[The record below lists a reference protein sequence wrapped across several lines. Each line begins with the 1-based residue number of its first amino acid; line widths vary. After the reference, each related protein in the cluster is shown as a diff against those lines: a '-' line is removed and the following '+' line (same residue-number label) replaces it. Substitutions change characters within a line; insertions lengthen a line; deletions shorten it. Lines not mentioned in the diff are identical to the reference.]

1 MNRPAAYARLV
12 NVNENIEGTMKKKL
26 LIIGTILAVI
36 AGAAFVMTRNGNGKK
51 EDYKTVAVSRGE
63 IIEKALAIG
72 EITPRDEIQVKSK
85 IAGIVKNIY
94 AEVGDKILVGQPLV
108 EITPDPTPLE
118 ITEARRNAEIS
129 RVAFEQAENEYLR
142 QKQLLEAN
150 LISRQEF
157 EQQKMAYEEAQLR
170 KNLNDERLALIEKG
184 RTQLGGNKVESVIR
198 APISG
203 TVLEKF
209 VNAGDPVVPLTTFQ
223 AGTPIFTLADMSRLI
238 FRGTIDE
245 IDVGKVKLGMQV
257 DLKIG
262 ALPNVSVKGQV
273 SRISPK
279 AKKEE
284 NSTLFDIEID
294 IVNADSVQLRAG
306 YSANAD
312 IIIRKAENVL
322 YIPERLVSFE
332 KDSTF
337 VEVTD
342 TVAKTVSRQ
351 PIQIGLSDGV
361 NVEVTEGLAENN
373 LVVERPPKEIK

>member
-1 MNRPAAYARLV
+1 
-12 NVNENIEGTMKKKL
+12 MKKKL
-26 LIIGTILAVI
+26 LIIGIILIVI

-108 EITPDPTPLE
+108 EIIPDPTPLE

-129 RVAFEQAENEYLR
+129 LVGFEQAQNEYLR

-150 LISRQEF
+150 LISKQEF
-157 EQQKMAYEEAQLR
+157 EQQKMTYEEAQLR

-184 RTQLGGNKVESVIR
+184 RTQLGKNRVESVIR

-223 AGTPIFTLADMSRLI
+223 AGTPIFTLADMGRLI

-245 IDVGKVKLGMQV
+245 IDVGKVKLGMPV

-262 ALPNVSVKGQV
+262 ALPNATVKGQV

-294 IVNADSVQLRAG
+294 IANADSVQLRAG

-322 YIPERLVSFE
+322 YIPERLITFE

-361 NVEVTEGLAENN
+361 NVEVKEGLAESS